1 MKRIVTAIVIFM
13 FVISLAVCE
22 AVYVTKTSKK
32 VMAKLDTAVEQYNNG
47 EFEKAEKIIN
57 TADKIWEDNTIYM
70 NAFLIHDNVDD
81 VSERIATAQVTL
93 KYQKE
98 RFPIECASAK
108 DSLNIVI
115 YSMLP
120 QFDNIL

>member
-13 FVISLAVCE
+13 LLISISIFETVYITKISNQVIS
-22 AVYVTKTSKK
+22 
-32 VMAKLDTAVEQYNNG
+32 KLDTAVEKYNNG
-47 EFEKAEKIIN
+47 EIDKAEKSIK
-57 TADKIWEDNTIYM
+57 TADKIWEENTKYL
-70 NAFLIHDNVDD
+70 NAFLIHDNTDEVA
-81 VSERIATAQVTL
+81 ERIAIAEVTL

-108 DSLNIVI
+108 DSLKIII

>member
-1 MKRIVTAIVIFM
+1 MKRIVTAIAIFM
-13 FVISLAVCE
+13 LLISLSIFE
-22 AVYVTKTSKK
+22 TVYITKISNQ
-32 VMAKLDTAVEQYNNG
+32 VIIKLDTAVEKYNNG
-47 EFEKAEKIIN
+47 EIEKAEKNIKS
-57 TADKIWEDNTIYM
+57 ADKIWEENTKYL
-70 NAFLIHDNVDD
+70 NAFLIHDNTDEVA
-81 VSERIATAQVTL
+81 ERIATAEVTL

-108 DSLNIVI
+108 DSLKIII